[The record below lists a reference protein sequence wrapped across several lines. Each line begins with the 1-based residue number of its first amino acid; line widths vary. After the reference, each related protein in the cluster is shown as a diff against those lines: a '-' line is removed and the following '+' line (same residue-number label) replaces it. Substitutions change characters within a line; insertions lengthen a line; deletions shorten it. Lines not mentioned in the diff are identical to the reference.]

1 MKTNNQTKFW
11 NVLLAGT
18 VGAGIALVGNQFLIS
33 EKTQIIVQKSS
44 DSNAN
49 NYTHKV
55 NLLDSSF
62 YENGL
67 QMMPNLDFT
76 VAAEKTLNT
85 VVHIKTKYVTNFRL
99 DPIQE
104 FFYGPGIRQKSY
116 ESTGSGVIISEN
128 GHIITNNHV
137 IADADEIEVTLNDGQ
152 TLSAKII
159 GTDPSTDIAV
169 IKIESSDLP
178 YAIFGNSDEV
188 KIGEWVL
195 AVGNPFNLTSTVTAG
210 IVSAK
215 ARSINLFKGNYNQ
228 ETFPIES
235 FIQTDAAVNPGNSG
249 GALVTA
255 DGLLIGIN
263 TAIAS
268 KTGSYTGYS
277 FAVPANIA
285 RKVAEDLI
293 KYGVAQRA
301 FIGVNLADINQ
312 KTVEQLNLP
321 NLKGV
326 LVASVLP
333 NSSAYDAGIKEND
346 VILKVG
352 SLEVNKVS
360 ELQEQLSKF
369 RPGDEVFLTI
379 RQNNKLEVVKLV
391 LKNMDGTT
399 SIVKKEDLSKKT
411 TLGATFHTM
420 SSEQLKP
427 FKLTKGVQI
436 TSLQAGKLKSA
447 GLSQG
452 FIIVKINQQAVGT
465 AEEVVELLNSS
476 KKNIQIQGYY
486 PNGMMGQFMFGI

>member
-18 VGAGIALVGNQFLIS
+18 VGAGIALVGNQFLTT
-33 EKTQIIVQKSS
+33 EKTQIIVQESS
-44 DSNAN
+44 NSDAN
-49 NYTHKV
+49 NYSRKV

-62 YENGL
+62 DENGL

-128 GHIITNNHV
+128 GNIITNNHV

-152 TLSAKII
+152 TLTAKII

-169 IKIESSDLP
+169 IKVERSDLP
-178 YAIFGNSDEV
+178 YATFGNSDEV

-293 KYGVAQRA
+293 KYGVVQRA
-301 FIGVNLADINQ
+301 FIGVNLAEINQ

-379 RQNNKLEVVKLV
+379 RQNEKLEVVKLI

-436 TSLQAGKLKSA
+436 TSLQSGKLKSA

-452 FIIVKINQQAVGT
+452 FIIVKINQQTVGT

-476 KKNIQIQGYY
+476 KKTIQIQGYY

>member
-18 VGAGIALVGNQFLIS
+18 VGAGIALVGNQLLIS
-33 EKTQIIVQKSS
+33 EKTQIIVQESS

-178 YAIFGNSDEV
+178 YATFGNSDEV

-411 TLGATFHTM
+411 TLGATFNTM

-427 FKLTKGVQI
+427 FKLIKGVQI
-436 TSLQAGKLKSA
+436 TSLQSGKLKSA

-465 AEEVVELLNSS
+465 AEEVVELLNAS
-476 KKNIQIQGYY
+476 KKTIQIQGYY

>member
-18 VGAGIALVGNQFLIS
+18 VGAGIALVGNKFLIT
-33 EKTQIIVQKSS
+33 EKTQIIVQESS
-44 DSNAN
+44 NSNAN
-49 NYTHKV
+49 NYSHKV
-55 NLLDSSF
+55 NLSDSLF
-62 YENGL
+62 DENGL

-128 GHIITNNHV
+128 GNIITNNHV

-169 IKIESSDLP
+169 IKVESSDLP
-178 YAIFGNSDEV
+178 YATFGNSDEV

-285 RKVAEDLI
+285 RKVSEDLI
-293 KYGVAQRA
+293 KYGVVQRA
-301 FIGVNLADINQ
+301 FIGVNLAEINQ

-379 RQNNKLEVVKLV
+379 RQKDKLEVVKLV

-420 SSEQLKP
+420 SSEQMKP

-436 TSLQAGKLKSA
+436 ASLQSGKLKSA

-452 FIIVKINQQAVGT
+452 FIIVKINQQTVGT
-465 AEEVVELLNSS
+465 AEEVVELLNAS
-476 KKNIQIQGYY
+476 KNTIQIQGYY
-486 PNGMMGQFMFGI
+486 PNGMMGQFVFNL

>member
-18 VGAGIALVGNQFLIS
+18 FGAGIALVGNQLLIS
-33 EKTQIIVQKSS
+33 EKTQIIVQESS

-178 YAIFGNSDEV
+178 YATFGNSDEV

-312 KTVEQLNLP
+312 KTVEQFNLP

-352 SLEVNKVS
+352 SLEVNKMS

-379 RQNNKLEVVKLV
+379 RQNDKLEVVKLV

-411 TLGATFHTM
+411 TLGATFNTM

-436 TSLQAGKLKSA
+436 TSLQSGKLKSA

-465 AEEVVELLNSS
+465 AEEVVELLNAS
-476 KKNIQIQGYY
+476 KKTIQIQGYY

>member
-1 MKTNNQTKFW
+1 MKTSLSSKIWPFIVTGTIGATFALIGQH
-11 NVLLAGT
+11 LLT
-18 VGAGIALVGNQFLIS
+18 T
-33 EKTQIIVQKSS
+33 EKTQFIIQESDYNGQQLSKS
-44 DSNAN
+44 AN
-49 NYTHKV
+49 YIHEDLNSLPSAV
-55 NLLDSSF
+55 
-62 YENGL
+62 
-67 QMMPNLDFT
+67 PPVDFT
-76 VAAEKTLNT
+76 VAAEKTLNA
-85 VVHIKTKYVTNFRL
+85 VVHIKTKYVTNYRL

-104 FFYGPGIRQKSY
+104 FFYGPGIRQKAY
-116 ESTGSGVIISEN
+116 ESTGSGVIISTN
-128 GHIITNNHV
+128 GYIVTNNHV
-137 IADADEIEVTLNDGQ
+137 IADADKIEVTLNDGS
-152 TLSAKII
+152 TTEATII

-169 IKIESSDLP
+169 IKIESDPLP
-178 YAIFGNSDEV
+178 FATFGNSDQV

-228 ETFPIES
+228 EIFPIES

-277 FAVPANIA
+277 FAVPSNIA
-285 RKVAEDLI
+285 KKVAEDLI
-293 KYGVAQRA
+293 EFGVVQRA
-301 FIGVNLADINQ
+301 FIGVGLADINQ
-312 KTVEQLNLP
+312 TILEQKDLP

-326 LVASVLP
+326 LVASVSP
-333 NSSAYDAGIKEND
+333 NSAAYDAGIEVND

-379 RQNNKLEVVKLV
+379 RKNGTIEVVSV
-391 LKNMDGTT
+391 IMKNSDGTT
-399 SIVKKEDLSKKT
+399 GIVKKEDLSKKSA
-411 TLGATFHTM
+411 LGATFHTM
-420 SSEQLKP
+420 TSQELKP

-436 TSLQAGKLKSA
+436 VTLQSGKLKSA

-452 FIIVKINQQAVGT
+452 FIIVKINQETVGT
-465 AEEVVELLNSS
+465 AEEVAEILNSS
-476 KKNIQIQGYY
+476 KNNVQIQGYY
-486 PNGMMGQFMFGI
+486 PNGMMGQFVFGL